1 MTRAYSAGAQK
12 IAENMY
18 FDCKV
23 EDYHE
28 DYGITQ
34 ADCNQSA
41 RLWKYAIVDSG
52 PGQTVLIA

>member
-23 EDYHE
+23 EDCHE

-34 ADCNQSA
+34 ADCNQFA
-41 RLWKYAIVDSG
+41 RLLIQAIV
-52 PGQTVLIA
+52 VCWVV